1 MRTLLCAIAFLF
13 FMASAPAQ
21 ERIRSVYV
29 VVALCDNDR
38 QGIVPVPRA
47 LGNGDD
53 PGSNLYWGALYGTK
67 TFLRKSKDWTLV
79 STTKDL
85 DKKVLERVIFQHRSK
100 TVYLVADAY
109 RGAWIRDAII
119 RFMATAAG
127 NDPATV
133 THDGT
138 AIPTGGNAD
147 LVAYIGHNGLMD
159 FTVPEVKQKQPGR
172 GKAAIVLACKS
183 KPYFGARLAK
193 LGCRSLLLTTNF
205 MAPEAYTLEAGL
217 AGWIAG
223 EQAEQIRERAAKAY
237 HAYQKC
243 GMAGARRMF
252 HAE

>member
-1 MRTLLCAIAFLF
+1 MRVLSYAIFSLFLV
-13 FMASAPAQ
+13 ASASAQ
-21 ERIRSVYV
+21 ERLRSVYV

-47 LGNGDD
+47 LGDGDD
-53 PGSNLYWGALYGTK
+53 PSRNLYWGALYGTK
-67 TFLRKSKDWTLV
+67 SFLKRSKDWTLV
-79 STTKDL
+79 STKRNL
-85 DKKVLERVIFQHRSK
+85 DKKILERAVFRHKSK

-119 RFMATAAG
+119 RFTETAGG

-138 AIPTGGNAD
+138 AIPIGGGAD
-147 LVAYIGHNGLMD
+147 VVAYIGHNGLMD

-183 KPYFGARLAK
+183 KPYFGPRLAK

-205 MAPEAYTLEAGL
+205 MAPEAYTLEAAL

-223 EQAEQIRERAAKAY
+223 EQAKQIRERAAKAY